1 MHTKTTLAQLP
12 ELRAEI
18 HPELNDDTIDFDNLS
33 VASKQKVW
41 WLGKCSHSWE
51 TTVANRVNGT
61 KCPFCAGQ
69 KVLEGFNDFAS
80 HFPTLAEEWHPDK
93 NGEFLPSQ
101 FTKGS
106 NKKVWWLGSCGHEWE
121 QAISNRSNGAGCV
134 VCAGKVVLPGFN
146 DLASKHPHVANLWHP
161 TKNADLLPT
170 QVTPSSNKTVWWMGK
185 CNHEWDMVV
194 SELTR
199 PKPKGCPVCSGHR
212 VQAGFNDLV
221 SQNPALASQWN
232 HVKNGDLTPDSIASK
247 SGKKVW
253 WLGECTHE
261 WEATVLSRH
270 QGNGCPYCAN
280 QKILAGDNDLAT
292 NYPGI
297 ASQWNHDKNGN
308 LKPDMVAPK
317 TSKVVWWVC
326 PDGHEWQASVS
337 NRVRNG
343 RGCPYCANQK
353 VHPGFNDLAT
363 THPYLVAEWHPTKND
378 SLLPSMVVA
387 GSTRVVWWKG
397 KECSHEWEMTVFN
410 KVAGVGCPYCSNQ
423 KILIGF
429 NDVATTH
436 PHLVSEW
443 HESLNTLKTMEELT
457 YGSSHKA
464 WWKCVN
470 GHEWEARINDRGS
483 KGHGCP
489 ECAAKAFCSKA
500 EYEIT
505 EFLRSKGLL
514 VKQTERKTLPN
525 MEIDI
530 YVPSKQVGIEY
541 NGVFWHS
548 EAMGKDSK
556 YHYNKWLAAK
566 KAGIQ
571 LIQVWEDEWV
581 KNPEQVKAMLL
592 YKLGYGDTTK
602 VYARNTVVDPISK
615 TEAEKFLE
623 TNHIQGYA
631 SGSYY
636 LGLKEKNSGKLTAV
650 LVLKKEPGKEPNV
663 LNIIRYA
670 TNTQVV
676 GGFTKLMKY
685 AERNLLVDKF
695 ITFSDHCVSDGSLY
709 ANNGFIADKELPPD
723 YMYVVRGKRKHK
735 FGYRLKKFRED
746 PNLKWEE
753 GLTER
758 ELAILNNIPRIW
770 DAGKTRWIKNVTS
783 DR

>member
-1 MHTKTTLAQLP
+1 MTSKTTLAQLP
-12 ELRAEI
+12 DLRAEI
-18 HPELNDDTIDFDNLS
+18 HPELNEDTIDFDNLS
-33 VASKQKVW
+33 VVSKQKVW
-41 WLGKCSHSWE
+41 WLGKCSHAWE
-51 TTVANRVNGT
+51 TTVANRANGT
-61 KCPFCAGQ
+61 KCPFCTGQ
-69 KVLEGFNDFAS
+69 KVLAGFNDFAS
-80 HFPTLAEEWHPDK
+80 HFPQLAQEWHPTK
-93 NGEFLPSQ
+93 NNGLLPTQ

-106 NKKVWWLGSCGHEWE
+106 NKKAWWLGQCKHEWE
-121 QAISNRSNGAGCV
+121 QAISNRAKGAGCV

-146 DLASKHPHVANLWHP
+146 DLASKYPQVSELWHP

-170 QVTPSSNKTVWWMGK
+170 QVTPSSNKTVWWLGK
-185 CNHEWDMVV
+185 CDHEWDMVT

-199 PKPKGCPVCSGHR
+199 PQPKGCPVCSGRR
-212 VQAGFNDLV
+212 VKAGFNDLT
-221 SQNPALASQWN
+221 SQNPALASQW
-232 HVKNGDLTPDSIASK
+232 HHAKNGDLKPETIASK

-253 WLGECTHE
+253 WLGECQHE
-261 WEATVLSRH
+261 WEATVLSRY

-280 QKILAGDNDLAT
+280 QKILPGDNDLAT
-292 NYPGI
+292 NYPEI
-297 ASQWNHDKNGN
+297 ASQWNHVKNGD

-317 TSKVVWWVC
+317 TPKVVWWVC
-326 PDGHEWQASVS
+326 PDAHEWESSVS

-353 VHPGFNDLAT
+353 VEPGFNDLET
-363 THPYLVAEWHPTKND
+363 THPHLVSEWNHAKNGK
-378 SLLPSMVVA
+378 LLPSMVVA
-387 GSTRVVWWKG
+387 GSTRVVWWRG
-397 KECSHEWEMTVFN
+397 EECSHEWEMTVFN
-410 KVAGVGCPYCSNQ
+410 KVAGVGCPYCGNQ
-423 KILIGF
+423 KILVGF
-429 NDVATTH
+429 NDVGTTH

-443 HESLNTLKTMEELT
+443 HDSLNTLKTMEELT

-470 GHEWEARINDRGS
+470 GHEWQARITDRGS

-489 ECAAKAFCSKA
+489 ECAAKTFCSKA

-505 EFLRSKGLL
+505 EFLRSKGLV
-514 VKQTERKTLPN
+514 VKQTERKALPN

-571 LIQVWEDEWV
+571 LIQIWEDEWV

-592 YKLGYGDTTK
+592 HKLGYGNSSK
-602 VYARNTVVDPISK
+602 VYARNTVVASISK
-615 TEAEKFLE
+615 IEAEKFLE
-623 TNHIQGYA
+623 ANHIQGYA

-636 LGLKEKNSGKLTAV
+636 LGLKEKNSDKLIAV
-650 LVLKKEPGKEPNV
+650 LVLKKEAGKEPNV

-670 TNTQVV
+670 TNVQVV

-685 AERNLLVDKF
+685 AERNLPVDKF
-695 ITFSDHCVSDGSLY
+695 TTFSDHCVSDGSLY
-709 ANNGFIADKELPPD
+709 ANNGFIADKELLPD

-735 FGYRLKKFRED
+735 FGYRLKKFRD
-746 PNLKWEE
+746 NPNLKWEE